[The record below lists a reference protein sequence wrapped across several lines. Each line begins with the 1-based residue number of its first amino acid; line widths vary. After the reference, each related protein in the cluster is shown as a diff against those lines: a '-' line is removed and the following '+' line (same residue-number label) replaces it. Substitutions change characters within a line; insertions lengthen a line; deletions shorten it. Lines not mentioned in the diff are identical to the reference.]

1 MVPPITEPVTVK
13 FVRVPTDVMLGCAAV
28 VTLCAVPT
36 VLTTLAPFIFEIP
49 EPFPESKFACKIPP
63 TVSPVRV
70 PTDVILGWDGF
81 VTLEA
86 TLAAATFP
94 TRFEEF
100 RFEIAEPLETTS
112 NPWTLRPVKVPTDV
126 MLGWEGFVT
135 LEATLA
141 AETLP
146 TRLEALTLLNPDA
159 FPESKFACKI
169 PEIFKLVKIPTD
181 VMLG

>member
-1 MVPPITEPVTVK
+1 VTLEATLAVATLPTRLEEFKFEIAEPFPVIRLVTIEFRFEIPETFRLVK
-13 FVRVPTDVMLGCAAV
+13 IPTDVMLSW
-28 VTLCAVPT
+28 
-36 VLTTLAPFIFEIP
+36 E
-49 EPFPESKFACKIPP
+49 
-63 TVSPVRV
+63 
-70 PTDVILGWDGF
+70 GF

-112 NPWTLRPVKVPTDV
+112 NPETVRPVKVPTEV
-126 MLGWEGFVT
+126 ILGWAGFVT

-141 AETLP
+141 AETFP
-146 TRLEALTLLNPDA
+146 TRFEEFRFEIAEP
-159 FPESKFACKI
+159 FPENKFVCKI
-169 PEIFKLVKIPTD
+169 PETVRLVKVPTE